1 METIILDF
9 NDTIDDNFEVK
20 KEALEKTLKGFGKS
34 KELIVKK
41 VLVEIDRVD
50 MLHPDWDM
58 IKIVSTALMN
68 IAPKIVEEKA
78 VSIAS
83 EYMKYRAAHAR
94 LNPSFVKTAPALAKK
109 FKIIILTSGNKEH
122 IMQLIHKYKISKYIE
137 KFYFTNEMGL
147 KKPSIELLEKVI
159 KENKIDKNKCI
170 VVGDDIIKDH
180 MPAKLLGIKT
190 VLYSKFVDK
199 LISDFNELA

>member
-50 MLHPDWDM
+50 LLHPDWDM

-68 IAPKIVEEKA
+68 IVPKIIEEKA

-83 EYMKYRAAHAR
+83 EYMEYRAAHAR
-94 LNPSFVKTAPALAKK
+94 LNPSFVKAAPALAKK

-122 IMQLIHKYKISKYIE
+122 IMQLMHKYKISKYIE
-137 KFYFTNEMGL
+137 KFYFTNEIGL

-190 VLYSKFVDK
+190 ILYSKFVDK